1 MHHKLSGTHTK
12 SAKPFHCLALHLQAE
27 GFGKETTLWPLHE
40 PVKFQH
46 EVDFELSSAPA
57 WVLDK
62 APSSGIKWT
71 ARVSHALLPNMLFV
85 SVQSC
90 SGPDLTSFFAVTLS
104 LQV

>member
-1 MHHKLSGTHTK
+1 MLRAPIHSIA
-12 SAKPFHCLALHLQAE
+12 SHLQAE
-27 GFGKETTLWPLHE
+27 GFGKEQTLWPLHE

-71 ARVSHALLPNMLFV
+71 ARVSHAFLPNVLSV
-85 SVQSC
+85 SVEFC
-90 SGPDLTSFFAVTLS
+90 SVPDLTSSYAVHWS